1 MTASRV
7 RLLDGRDPSIAALAD
22 HLASQRGGRLIN
34 LYRALLHA
42 PPVASAWLDFN
53 TAIRYETTLPAAI
66 VELVILRVAALT
78 GADYQFRAHGPA
90 HALKAGLTEAQIAAV
105 RERTLAGDL
114 FDSAQRA
121 ALDCAT
127 GITLDLEPTEA
138 TWGAL
143 REHFDE
149 RQQVELVVL
158 ASAYNMHTRVA
169 RALRLG
175 QDSGP
180 PPAASS

>member
-1 MTASRV
+1 MSGCRV
-7 RLLDGRDPSIAALAD
+7 RLLDGDDPSIAPLAA

-53 TAIRYETTLPAAI
+53 TAIRYEGTLPAAI

-90 HALKAGLTEAQIAAV
+90 HARKAGLSEPQIEALRAQPTPA
-105 RERTLAGDL
+105 L
-114 FDSAQRA
+114 FDAAQRA
-121 ALDCAT
+121 AIDCAT
-127 GITLDLEPTEA
+127 EVTRDLEPSEA
-138 TWGAL
+138 TWQAL
-143 REHFDE
+143 RAHFDE

-158 ASAYNMHTRVA
+158 AAAYNMHTRVA
-169 RALRLG
+169 RALRLE
-175 QDSGP
+175 QEGP
-180 PPAASS
+180 SPATPVT